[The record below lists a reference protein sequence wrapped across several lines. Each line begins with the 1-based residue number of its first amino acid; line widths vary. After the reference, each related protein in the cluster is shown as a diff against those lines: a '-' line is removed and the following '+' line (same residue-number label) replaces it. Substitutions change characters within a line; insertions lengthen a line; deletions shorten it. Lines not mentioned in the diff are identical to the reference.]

1 MVKGRVCS
9 YSNGWTLDQLNALM
23 SDLKAQRKLVCN
35 SNSNSNSNSNGGD
48 GDAAVEAEAKAK
60 SKDADA
66 SL

>member
-23 SDLKAQRKLVCN
+23 SDLKEQRKLVCN
-35 SNSNSNSNSNGGD
+35 SNVVAIE
-48 GDAAVEAEAKAK
+48 AAAEAEAKAK

-66 SL
+66 SLSQT